1 MCKKVYFVGIG
12 GSGMFPLACVCH
24 SKGWEVSGYDTSH
37 SNNTDTLSS
46 MGIKVNYSHHE
57 DNIDDDTDCV
67 VYSSAIKRDNEE
79 LIFARDKSIR
89 TMVRS
94 EFLGYITKDY
104 DLIAVS
110 GSHGKSTTSSMI
122 TQILIDCKKDPTAI
136 IGAHFSKIGG
146 NSILGSSKIAI
157 CEACEYMDSFLD
169 LNPKLGVILNIDNDH
184 LDYFGNIEN
193 EKESFFKF
201 AKKCEFL
208 VVNKDDK
215 NTLEI
220 SKKLSDKKIFCF
232 SLEDEANFYAKN
244 ISFDENANV
253 SFDLMKNG
261 DKVFNVG
268 LKVKGKHNVL
278 NCLASFCVSEVMGLN
293 INDVKKSVENFY
305 GADRRFQFI
314 GKRMGLSIFDDFAHH
329 PTEIEATLKTAKNM
343 NYKRVIVVFQPHTYS
358 RTFNLMDD
366 FARSLSIADKVIITD
381 ILPVREEN
389 IYGVRSE
396 DLSSKIPGSIVIGK
410 FEEVSKYLKGVAK
423 EGDMIM
429 TMGGGDIYKCSKM
442 ILDEFS

>member
-1 MCKKVYFVGIG
+1 MYKKVYFVGIG
-12 GSGMFPLACVCH
+12 GSGMFPLACICH
-24 SKGWEVSGYDTSH
+24 SKGWKVAGYDASR

-46 MGIKVNYSHHE
+46 MGIKINYSHE
-57 DNIDDDTDCV
+57 EGNIDDDTDCV
-67 VYSSAIKRDNEE
+67 VYSSAIKQDDRE
-79 LIFARDKSIR
+79 LVFARNKNIK

-94 EFLGYITKDY
+94 KFLGFLTKSY
-104 DLIAVS
+104 DLIAIS
-110 GSHGKSTTSSMI
+110 GSHGKSTSSSMI

-146 NSILGSSKIAI
+146 NSILGSSKIAV

-169 LNPKLGVILNIDNDH
+169 LNPKVGVILNIDNDH

-201 AKKCEFL
+201 AEKCEFL

-220 SKKLSDKKIFCF
+220 SKQLGDKKIFYF
-232 SLEDEANFYAKN
+232 SLSDKSDFHAQNVL
-244 ISFDENANV
+244 FDKYANV
-253 SFDLMKNG
+253 SFDLMKN
-261 DKVFNVG
+261 DNKIFNVK

-278 NCLASFCVSEVMGLN
+278 NCLASFCVSEIMGLDT
-293 INDVKKSVENFY
+293 NDVKKSVENFH
-305 GADRRFQFI
+305 GVDRRFQFI
-314 GKRMGLSIFDDFAHH
+314 GERMGISIFDDFAHH
-329 PTEIEATLKTAKNM
+329 PTEIEATLKTAKSM
-343 NYKRVIVVFQPHTYS
+343 NYRRVIVVFQPHTYS
-358 RTFNLMDD
+358 RTFNLMND
-366 FARSLSIADKVIITD
+366 FARALSIADKVVITD

-410 FEEVSKYLKGVAK
+410 FEEVSKYLKKLAK